1 MMVAIVGQY
10 ISQTDSTCQ
19 AQNNGI
25 NKLDFYKRR
34 AIHMPPAFGARKLFI
49 QKGLFD
55 RKVRQ
60 LRRCSKL
67 PLDPRSSSIGLRRT
81 KRLSPKSPSFP
92 AARRWR
98 DLQRSSCRHRNHHSG
113 MDRNRQGTPPSH
125 PRVAG
130 PPSPERF
137 SRTVPSTR
145 QRKKQSQK
153 PHGSVPLTTCCI
165 RPTCVAPVRARRRF
179 VPKRQLLARR
189 RRKSWVRYGP
199 KPADNHAKCRLSVQN

>member
-67 PLDPRSSSIGLRRT
+67 PLAEPFP
-81 KRLSPKSPSFP
+81 PKCMDLPALHPS
-92 AARRWR
+92 
-98 DLQRSSCRHRNHHSG
+98 
-113 MDRNRQGTPPSH
+113 
-125 PRVAG
+125 VG
-130 PPSPERF
+130 PMCPC
-137 SRTVPSTR
+137 ST
-145 QRKKQSQK
+145 
-153 PHGSVPLTTCCI
+153 L
-165 RPTCVAPVRARRRF
+165 RARRF
-179 VPKRQLLARR
+179 ASP
-189 RRKSWVRYGP
+189 
-199 KPADNHAKCRLSVQN
+199 SVAGQ

>member
-1 MMVAIVGQY
+1 MMVAIVVQY

-67 PLDPRSSSIGLRRT
+67 PLETTTAATSLSYRGNYAWVQKEDPSDQRVGATRCAGLGGGLRPVLVGEDRDRRRT
-81 KRLSPKSPSFP
+81 IPPLAGRASQQILRL
-92 AARRWR
+92 ART
-98 DLQRSSCRHRNHHSG
+98 L
-113 MDRNRQGTPPSH
+113 
-125 PRVAG
+125 
-130 PPSPERF
+130 
-137 SRTVPSTR
+137 
-145 QRKKQSQK
+145 
-153 PHGSVPLTTCCI
+153 
-165 RPTCVAPVRARRRF
+165 RAR
-179 VPKRQLLARR
+179 Q
-189 RRKSWVRYGP
+189 
-199 KPADNHAKCRLSVQN
+199 

>member
-25 NKLDFYKRR
+25 NKLYFYKRR

-67 PLDPRSSSIGLRRT
+67 PLAAPAPLPVHRRSVGDRALAIASDTSHSGRWRCRSVARWFYGRSPVGIAVASIEGH
-81 KRLSPKSPSFP
+81 PSP
-92 AARRWR
+92 AA
-98 DLQRSSCRHRNHHSG
+98 
-113 MDRNRQGTPPSH
+113 TPP
-125 PRVAG
+125 
-130 PPSPERF
+130 
-137 SRTVPSTR
+137 R
-145 QRKKQSQK
+145 Q
-153 PHGSVPLTTCCI
+153 
-165 RPTCVAPVRARRRF
+165 
-179 VPKRQLLARR
+179 
-189 RRKSWVRYGP
+189 
-199 KPADNHAKCRLSVQN
+199 

>member
-67 PLDPRSSSIGLRRT
+67 PLETTTAATSLSYRGNYAWGQKEDPSECKAVIAYRLIESFTGLVHCCLRTFKDFSAAASAICSS
-81 KRLSPKSPSFP
+81 
-92 AARRWR
+92 
-98 DLQRSSCRHRNHHSG
+98 
-113 MDRNRQGTPPSH
+113 
-125 PRVAG
+125 
-130 PPSPERF
+130 
-137 SRTVPSTR
+137 
-145 QRKKQSQK
+145 
-153 PHGSVPLTTCCI
+153 
-165 RPTCVAPVRARRRF
+165 
-179 VPKRQLLARR
+179 
-189 RRKSWVRYGP
+189 
-199 KPADNHAKCRLSVQN
+199 